1 MKQRRSSR
9 WSGGRAG
16 ERGASLVEAV
26 VVVPVF
32 IVLFAGALFLHHT
45 LAKTQQTMLA
55 ARYQAWNSA
64 MNDCAPNGGAA
75 PQPELTSDMG
85 GAPGSDVS
93 LLANMGDATGTSND
107 SANVAILASG
117 PAPVA
122 QAGALDFHADIHSQ
136 AVVTCNA
143 TTEGGDLGGVIKW
156 FYHSVG
162 ISTFWGMLFGQIH

>member
-1 MKQRRSSR
+1 MTNRRSSR
-9 WSGGRAG
+9 RTGQRAG

-26 VVVPVF
+26 LVVPVF
-32 IVLFAGALFLHHT
+32 IVLFAGMLFLHHT

-55 ARYQAWNSA
+55 ARYQAWSSA

-93 LLANMGDATGTSND
+93 LLANMGDATGTSD
-107 SANVAILASG
+107 DVVHVAILGSG

-122 QAGALDFHADIHSQ
+122 EAGALDFHADIHSQ
-136 AVVTCNA
+136 AIVTCNA

-156 FYHSVG
+156 FYHQVG
-162 ISTFWGMLFGQIH
+162 ISTFWGMLFGHVH